1 MSLREDIEK
10 FKEKVPEELLNMVQS
25 EAERLVRSGF
35 TAKCLK
41 AGDRAPS
48 FSLPN
53 QEGRLISSVALL
65 AKGPLVV
72 SFYRGGW

>member
-25 EAERLVRSGF
+25 EAERLIRSGF
-35 TAKCLK
+35 IAKCLK

-53 QEGRLISSVALL
+53 QEGKLISSERLFVR
-65 AKGPLVV
+65 GPLVV